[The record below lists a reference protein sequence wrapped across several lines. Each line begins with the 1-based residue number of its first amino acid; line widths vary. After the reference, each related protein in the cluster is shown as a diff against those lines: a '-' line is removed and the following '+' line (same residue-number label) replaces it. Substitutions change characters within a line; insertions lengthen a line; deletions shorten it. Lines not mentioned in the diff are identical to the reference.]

1 MIHTGLL
8 LGKIIPIDILMQMP
22 RPFVH
27 RLRDIRI
34 KMLEDAN
41 KEREQQ
47 TKQNSNNAGIPQ
59 MPVWDAGM
67 QTGTELDDFMDELN
81 PI

>member
-1 MIHTGLL
+1 
-8 LGKIIPIDILMQMP
+8 MQMP

-47 TKQNSNNAGIPQ
+47 LSQQNKDNQTGIPQ

-67 QTGTELDDFMDELN
+67 QTGTDLDDLMDELN
-81 PI
+81 PT

>member
-1 MIHTGLL
+1 
-8 LGKIIPIDILMQMP
+8 MP

-47 TKQNSNNAGIPQ
+47 ISQNGNNQTGIPN
-59 MPVWDAGM
+59 MPVWDAGT
-67 QTGTELDDFMDELN
+67 QTGTELDDLMDELN

>member
-1 MIHTGLL
+1 
-8 LGKIIPIDILMQMP
+8 MP

-47 TKQNSNNAGIPQ
+47 AREQQQQNPNLAGIPP

-67 QTGTELDDFMDELN
+67 QTGTEFDDFMDELN
-81 PI
+81 PM